1 MNSRQPAS
9 AHSLSISLYKR
20 ARTCPEV
27 TLCSWLRLRNN
38 WPLFPVKTAKTMRY
52 YVRNKRK
59 GCWPVIQYYP
69 RWRGVQSGGGK
80 AVERG
85 APMAGARWLC
95 GGAGGGSV
103 HGVWTRPLSSAA
115 AFFMSIAR
123 THAAAARAAMAAALN
138 SRCAPPAAKSA
149 KLPRQIDL
157 ELPRVDNPVPKCDAS

>member
-1 MNSRQPAS
+1 
-9 AHSLSISLYKR
+9 
-20 ARTCPEV
+20 
-27 TLCSWLRLRNN
+27 
-38 WPLFPVKTAKTMRY
+38 MRY

-69 RWRGVQSGGGK
+69 RWRGVQVAAL

-138 SRCAPPAAKSA
+138 SRCAPPAAK
-149 KLPRQIDL
+149 LPRQI
-157 ELPRVDNPVPKCDAS
+157 